1 MQRRGS
7 VSMPQWVQQCT
18 KVMRAMSLSEMGGNL
33 PYSVKRKLWA
43 RSSDNLSSTGDPLSQ
58 SVGTIAT
65 LKGKMSKRLSIVKG
79 HFPKLIDCAH
89 FHYENVD
96 FGPIQLQF
104 ANDPSNDCWTL
115 SPAKDA
121 VFLVQVSCQ
130 GKTWLVRRTY
140 EEFRTLDSH
149 LHQCIYDRRYSQLDQ
164 LPPIEDIDE
173 TVDIP
178 RLSEYL
184 GRLSMIVDNKL
195 NCGPVL
201 TWMEID
207 NRGNQFLLKEEA
219 SLNVPA
225 IGAAHVTKRYTA
237 QANDEISI
245 EVGDI
250 LSVIDMPPKEE
261 TSWWRGKHGFQV
273 GFFPSECV
281 ELINERLSQSVSAPV
296 PKQDSDNC
304 SSKAGIVSVP
314 GPNSPSS
321 VSKKHGK
328 LLGFLR
334 TFMKSRPSK
343 QKLKQR
349 GILKERVFGC
359 DLGEHLLNSGYE
371 VPQVLSCCSEFIE
384 KHGVVDGI
392 YRHSGVSSNIQKLRH
407 EFDSEIIP
415 ELTGELYMQDI
426 HCVGSLCKLYFREL
440 PNPLLTYQLYDKFAD
455 CMTVMSEEERLV
467 KVHDVIQQLPPPHYR
482 TLEFLM
488 RHLSQLATRSKE
500 TNMHIKNLA
509 IVWAPNLLRCK
520 EIECVGL
527 SGTDAFKEVRI
538 QSVVVEFLLNHV
550 DILFSDSFTSVGKS
564 CAGLCSLTRPKSFV
578 VSSLSS
584 RLLSLEE
591 AQARTQAHL
600 LCSAQAGLLTL
611 QADPMTFQ
619 GKYHTVIDIPAERR
633 KSGMKVRKSAG
644 GSWRAFFAIGKTPGS
659 QRRKS
664 ARVGSLFQASQ
675 AEMGTRIETVT
686 LRSAKSEESL
696 CSQHSGAGLSKH
708 QRLRRP
714 RSSSDALSVTMETE
728 LLSTLKHCRSY
739 DSVQAEDPEGVYMLP
754 DFSHEASLWLAEDEM
769 DFSPTYLDEAGLELE
784 PLTFRCG
791 PQRLI
796 TEDPDSLMNQSE
808 VAVRKSFINQ
818 PPQRVQSCCQQH
830 KTSAVMNP
838 LTQTS
843 EITSPAPEKLS
854 KSTSFTRKMVHALS
868 PKGNKSPPMDIS
880 EPISITVPAKVLE
893 MIGGRAGE
901 FQSASGAQNLATAAA
916 QPPQMI
922 SMLLRSCDIQLTE
935 SCQQEIRSKL
945 SFTESKV
952 KGHSVPSFQLS
963 EHSSVMDHSQLQAG
977 FLMAAAPLPSQ
988 VPPPPPPKNPARLM
1002 ALALAESANK
1012 AMKQSQRE
1020 PRPQGGGGAS
1030 LEARFMRS
1038 LSVDSNECVSSVA
1051 NPLYSTVQSLSVWKP
1066 ERGPQL
1072 QSEKGD
1078 SDGQKHIRSQPQESG
1093 TFSSQTS
1100 LSESGASTGSSSA
1113 ETDSPYKPP
1122 QPKVPSAT
1130 ACQPQDKPPS
1140 SSNQAA
1146 TTSSSVPELN
1156 VENQLPSKKPP
1167 AYSRQFS
1174 APHLQHKHPAPP
1186 AKHTNHHHHPQFHHS
1201 KCKSSPI
1208 IHSSSHLR
1216 AFQPA
1221 RPKVPP
1227 KPPELNAGFPLHR
1240 NESYSRRSQD
1250 QARPRMLLSSQSTPP
1265 FSRNDSEGVCYVDP
1279 KTHSHLDQSRGFA
1292 ASSVQVYH
1300 NRASS
1305 NPQIFAGRSEDQVKH
1320 ENFYYEIAPE
1330 PSFVQIPRYNYQ
1342 NVGNQMALEGVP
1354 YRLPRPGFEHAIADR
1369 HLRSHDIS
1377 VRPHLWTGISQN
1389 LNPTVDRSLAM
1400 QGNAG
1405 YTQIAGVPYS
1415 TVPQE
1420 SPAHQ
1425 PSASFRMVP
1434 VSRTEGA
1441 PNQGTSTYQRNLY
1454 RTQRSPSA
1462 DLSASQLHPYFENG
1476 KVCYRYLEEGAA
1488 HEGET
1493 RVLQD
1498 YRPQAAVSAPKPPR
1512 LQEQP
1517 EPIYVNFPFNPGKA
1531 WTTTNLDGDQH
1542 SEPPPSGSSNDR
1554 SGTEP
1559 PLVFEEN
1566 IASQESSSDP
1576 WQRAGSSVVSQY
1588 DNFSPSLDEKPQGSD
1603 AIHFR
1608 SKSDPGNGGIEGP
1621 GELQN
1626 LEEKDHVNHPTETP
1640 ASESG
1645 SDGASR
1651 CLATLC
1657 EMPSHPQQQ
1666 QHQHLQQ
1673 QQQRAGFN
1681 VYAAGP
1687 VKPQW
1692 DGNPFAPRGTHTLRE
1707 EPLRRSSSSAGHYS
1721 QAFDVMPS
1729 GDQVLKF
1736 YRAAQVAMNHPHPR
1750 SCVSFTPNPA
1760 RAKSSPSCSTRQPE
1774 PNFRPTY
1781 SNQVSMVTEESAVR
1795 TPFTSMAQLSLTTTT
1810 SPRGPQPQLGFNP
1823 GILRTQQYNACQFN
1837 SSAVPGLPQYGNV
1850 PRREGLVS
1858 TLDPSFRPV
1867 LRTPAGVVR
1876 QGSLPAPNWT
1886 VHSEGQTR
1894 SYC

>member
-1 MQRRGS
+1 
-7 VSMPQWVQQCT
+7 MPQWVQHCT
-18 KVMRAMSLSEMGGNL
+18 KIVRAMSLSEVGGNL
-33 PYSVKRKLWA
+33 PYSVKQKLWA
-43 RSSDNLSSTGDPLSQ
+43 RSTDNLDSTGDPLSR
-58 SVGTIAT
+58 SVGTVAT
-65 LKGKMSKRLSIVKG
+65 VKGKMSKRFSVVKG

-140 EEFRTLDSH
+140 EEFRTLDTH
-149 LHQCIYDRRYSQLDQ
+149 LHQCIYDRRYSQLEQ
-164 LPPIEDIDE
+164 LPPIED
-173 TVDIP
+173 VDVP

-237 QANDEISI
+237 QASDEISI

-314 GPNSPSS
+314 GRNIPSS

-328 LLGFLR
+328 LMGFLR

-359 DLGEHLLNSGYE
+359 DLGEHLLNSGCE

-415 ELTGELYMQDI
+415 DLTGELYMQDI

-467 KVHDVIQQLPPPHYR
+467 KVHDVVQQLPPPHYR

-500 TNMHIKNLA
+500 TNMHVKNLA

-578 VSSLSS
+578 VSSLST

-600 LCSAQAGLLTL
+600 LYSAQAGLLSL

-633 KSGMKVRKSAG
+633 KSSTKMRKSAG
-644 GSWRAFFAIGKTPGS
+644 GSWRAFFAIGKPPGS

-675 AEMGTRIETVT
+675 AERGTRIETVT

-696 CSQHSGAGLSKH
+696 CSQHSGAGLFRH
-708 QRLRRP
+708 QCLRRP
-714 RSSSDALSVTMETE
+714 QSSSDALSITMETE
-728 LLSTLKHCRSY
+728 LLSTLKRCRSY

-769 DFSPTYLDEAGLELE
+769 DFSPTYLEEAGLELE

-791 PQRLI
+791 PQRLV

-808 VAVRKSFINQ
+808 VPLRKSFVNQ
-818 PPQRVQSCCQQH
+818 PPRRVQSCCQQL
-830 KTSAVMNP
+830 KTSAVTNP

-843 EITSPAPEKLS
+843 EIASPASEKLS

-901 FQSASGAQNLATAAA
+901 FQSASGAQNFATAAG

-922 SMLLRSCDIQLTE
+922 SMLLRSCDIQLTKN
-935 SCQQEIRSKL
+935 CKQEIRSKL

-1012 AMKQSQRE
+1012 ALKQSQRE
-1020 PRPQGGGGAS
+1020 PRPEGGDGGGAS
-1030 LEARFMRS
+1030 LEAHFMRS
-1038 LSVDSNECVSSVA
+1038 LSVDSNEGLSSVA
-1051 NPLYSTVQSLSVWKP
+1051 SPLYSTVRSLSVWKP

-1078 SDGQKHIRSQPQESG
+1078 SDGQNHIGSQPQESG
-1093 TFSSQTS
+1093 TFSSRTS
-1100 LSESGASTGSSSA
+1100 LSESGASTCSSSA
-1113 ETDSPYKPP
+1113 ERDSPYKPP
-1122 QPKVPSAT
+1122 EPKVPLVTACA
-1130 ACQPQDKPPS
+1130 ACQPQDKPLS
-1140 SSNQAA
+1140 LSNQAA
-1146 TTSSSVPELN
+1146 ASVPELN
-1156 VENQLPSKKPP
+1156 AENPLPSKKPP
-1167 AYSRQFS
+1167 AYTRQFS
-1174 APHLQHKHPAPP
+1174 APHLQHKHPSPP
-1186 AKHTNHHHHPQFHHS
+1186 TKHASHHHPQFHHS
-1201 KCKSSPI
+1201 KCKSSPA
-1208 IHSSSHLR
+1208 IHNSSHLR

-1221 RPKVPP
+1221 RPKVPQ
-1227 KPPELNAGFPLHR
+1227 KPPELNAGVPLHR

-1250 QARPRMLLSSQSTPP
+1250 QARPRMLLASQSTPP

-1279 KTHSHLDQSRGFA
+1279 KSQSHLDQSRGFA
-1292 ASSVQVYH
+1292 TSSVQVYH
-1300 NRASS
+1300 NRSSS
-1305 NPQIFAGRSEDQVKH
+1305 NPQVFAGRSEDQVKH

-1330 PSFVQIPRYNYQ
+1330 PSFVQIPQYNYQ
-1342 NVGNQMALEGVP
+1342 NVGNQVVIEGVP
-1354 YRLPRPGFEHAIADR
+1354 YCLPRPGFEHAIVDR

-1389 LNPTVDRSLAM
+1389 LNPAVDRSLAM
-1400 QGNAG
+1400 QGNAAG
-1405 YTQIAGVPYS
+1405 YTQVAGIPYS
-1415 TVPQE
+1415 AVVQE
-1420 SPAHQ
+1420 SPLHQ
-1425 PSASFRMVP
+1425 PPAPFRMVP
-1434 VSRTEGA
+1434 VSQTEVA
-1441 PNQGTSTYQRNLY
+1441 PNQGTSTHQRNLY

-1493 RVLQD
+1493 TVLQD
-1498 YRPQAAVSAPKPPR
+1498 YRPQAAVSPKPPR

-1531 WTTTNLDGDQH
+1531 WTSTDLDGDQH
-1542 SEPPPSGSSNDR
+1542 SELPPAGSSNDK

-1559 PLVFEEN
+1559 PSVFEEN

-1576 WQRAGSSVVSQY
+1576 WQRAGSSVASRY
-1588 DNFSPSLDEKPQGSD
+1588 DNVSPSLDQKPRGSE
-1603 AIHFR
+1603 ANHVR
-1608 SKSDPGNGGIEGP
+1608 SKSDPGNASTESP
-1621 GELQN
+1621 GELQS
-1626 LEEKDHVNHPTETP
+1626 LGPEEKDHVNHPTEPP
-1640 ASESG
+1640 AAESG
-1645 SDGASR
+1645 RDGASR

-1657 EMPSHPQQQ
+1657 EMPSLPQHQ
-1666 QHQHLQQ
+1666 QH
-1673 QQQRAGFN
+1673 RAGFN
-1681 VYAAGP
+1681 VYAASP
-1687 VKPQW
+1687 VRPQW
-1692 DGNPFAPRGTHTLRE
+1692 NGNPFAPRVTHTRRE
-1707 EPLRRSSSSAGHYS
+1707 EPLRRSSSSGGHYR

-1736 YRAAQVAMNHPHPR
+1736 YRAAQDAANYPQPR
-1750 SCVSFTPNPA
+1750 SCVSFAPNQSHV
-1760 RAKSSPSCSTRQPE
+1760 KSSLSYSTKQQE

-1781 SNQVSMVTEESAVR
+1781 SNQVCMASEECAVR
-1795 TPFTSMAQLSLTTTT
+1795 TPFTSMAQLSVSTTAP
-1810 SPRGPQPQLGFNP
+1810 PRGLQPQLGFNP
-1823 GILRTQQYNACQFN
+1823 GILRTQQCNTYQIN
-1837 SSAVPGLPQYGNV
+1837 SSSVPGLPQYGNV

-1858 TLDPSFRPV
+1858 TLDLSFRPV
-1867 LRTPAGVVR
+1867 LRTPAGVDR

>member
-1 MQRRGS
+1 M
-7 VSMPQWVQQCT
+7 V
-18 KVMRAMSLSEMGGNL
+18 
-33 PYSVKRKLWA
+33 A
-43 RSSDNLSSTGDPLSQ
+43 RSTDNLDSTGDPLSH
-58 SVGTIAT
+58 SVGTVAT
-65 LKGKMSKRLSIVKG
+65 IKGKMSKRLSIVKG

-104 ANDPSNDCWTL
+104 ANDPSNDSWTL

-149 LHQCIYDRRYSQLDQ
+149 LHMCIYDRRYSQLEQ

-173 TVDIP
+173 RVDVP

-201 TWMEID
+201 SWMEID
-207 NRGNQFLLKEEA
+207 NRGNHFLLKEEA

-237 QANDEISI
+237 QASDEISI

-304 SSKAGIVSVP
+304 GSKAGIVSVP

-415 ELTGELYMQDI
+415 DLTGELYMQDI

-578 VSSLSS
+578 VSSLST

-600 LCSAQAGLLTL
+600 LCSAQAGLLAL

-619 GKYHTVIDIPAERR
+619 GKYHSVIDIPAERR

-644 GSWRAFFAIGKTPGS
+644 GSWRAFFAIGKPPGS

-675 AEMGTRIETVT
+675 AERGTRIETVT

-769 DFSPTYLDEAGLELE
+769 DFSPTYLEEAGLELE

-791 PQRLI
+791 PQRLV

-808 VAVRKSFINQ
+808 VAVKKSFVNQ
-818 PPQRVQSCCQQH
+818 PPRRVQSCCQQL
-830 KTSAVMNP
+830 KTSAVTNP

-843 EITSPAPEKLS
+843 EISSPAPEKLS

-901 FQSASGAQNLATAAA
+901 FQRASGAQNLATAAD

-935 SCQQEIRSKL
+935 NCQQEIRSKL

-977 FLMAAAPLPSQ
+977 FLMAAAPLSSQ

-1012 AMKQSQRE
+1012 ALKQSQRE
-1020 PRPQGGGGAS
+1020 PRPQGGDGGGAS
-1030 LEARFMRS
+1030 VEARFMRS
-1038 LSVDSNECVSSVA
+1038 PSVDSNECLSSGA
-1051 NPLYSTVQSLSVWKP
+1051 NPLYSTVRSLSVWKP

-1078 SDGQKHIRSQPQESG
+1078 SDGQNHIRSQLQESG

-1100 LSESGASTGSSSA
+1100 LSESGASTHSSSA

-1122 QPKVPSAT
+1122 QPKLHSVT
-1130 ACQPQDKPPS
+1130 ACQPQDNPPS
-1140 SSNQAA
+1140 LSNQAA
-1146 TTSSSVPELN
+1146 AASSVPELN
-1156 VENQLPSKKPP
+1156 AENQLPGKKAP

-1208 IHSSSHLR
+1208 IHSSSHPR

-1227 KPPELNAGFPLHR
+1227 KPPELNAGVPLHR

-1250 QARPRMLLSSQSTPP
+1250 QARPRMLLASQSTPP
-1265 FSRNDSEGVCYVDP
+1265 FSRNDSEGVSYMDP
-1279 KTHSHLDQSRGFA
+1279 KTRCHLDQSRGFA
-1292 ASSVQVYH
+1292 TSSVQVYH
-1300 NRASS
+1300 NRSSS
-1305 NPQIFAGRSEDQVKH
+1305 NPQIFTGRSEDQVKH

-1330 PSFVQIPRYNYQ
+1330 PSFVQIPQYNYQ
-1342 NVGNQMALEGVP
+1342 NVGNQVQFEGVP
-1354 YRLPRPGFEHAIADR
+1354 YRLPRPGFEHAFADR

-1389 LNPTVDRSLAM
+1389 MNLTVERSLAV
-1400 QGNAG
+1400 QGNAAG
-1405 YTQIAGVPYS
+1405 YTQVAGIPYS
-1415 TVPQE
+1415 AVPQE

-1425 PSASFRMVP
+1425 PSAPFRMVP
-1434 VSRTEGA
+1434 VSRTEVA
-1441 PNQGTSTYQRNLY
+1441 PNQGTSTHHRNVY
-1454 RTQRSPSA
+1454 RAQRSPSA

-1493 RVLQD
+1493 RVVQD
-1498 YRPQAAVSAPKPPR
+1498 HRPQASVSAPKSPKP
-1512 LQEQP
+1512 QEQP

-1531 WTTTNLDGDQH
+1531 WTSTNLDGDQH
-1542 SEPPPSGSSNDR
+1542 SEPPPTGSSSDK

-1559 PLVFEEN
+1559 PSVFEEN
-1566 IASQESSSDP
+1566 VSSQESSSDP
-1576 WQRAGSSVVSQY
+1576 WQRAGSSVASQY
-1588 DNFSPSLDEKPQGSD
+1588 DNFPPSLEEKPRGSE
-1603 AIHFR
+1603 AVHFR
-1608 SKSDPGNGGIEGP
+1608 SKSDPGNASIEGP

-1626 LEEKDHVNHPTETP
+1626 LGPEEKDHVNHSTEPP
-1640 ASESG
+1640 AAESG
-1645 SDGASR
+1645 NDGASR

-1657 EMPSHPQQQ
+1657 EMPSLPQQQ
-1666 QHQHLQQ
+1666 QQQ
-1673 QQQRAGFN
+1673 QQ
-1681 VYAAGP
+1681 
-1687 VKPQW
+1687 
-1692 DGNPFAPRGTHTLRE
+1692 
-1707 EPLRRSSSSAGHYS
+1707 
-1721 QAFDVMPS
+1721 
-1729 GDQVLKF
+1729 
-1736 YRAAQVAMNHPHPR
+1736 
-1750 SCVSFTPNPA
+1750 
-1760 RAKSSPSCSTRQPE
+1760 
-1774 PNFRPTY
+1774 
-1781 SNQVSMVTEESAVR
+1781 
-1795 TPFTSMAQLSLTTTT
+1795 
-1810 SPRGPQPQLGFNP
+1810 
-1823 GILRTQQYNACQFN
+1823 
-1837 SSAVPGLPQYGNV
+1837 
-1850 PRREGLVS
+1850 
-1858 TLDPSFRPV
+1858 
-1867 LRTPAGVVR
+1867 
-1876 QGSLPAPNWT
+1876 
-1886 VHSEGQTR
+1886 
-1894 SYC
+1894 

>member
-1 MQRRGS
+1 
-7 VSMPQWVQQCT
+7 MPQWVQQCT

-33 PYSVKRKLWA
+33 PHSVKRKLWA
-43 RSSDNLSSTGDPLSQ
+43 RSSDNLASTGDPLSH

-273 GFFPSECV
+273 GFFP
-281 ELINERLSQSVSAPV
+281 N
-296 PKQDSDNC
+296 SDNC

-321 VSKKHGK
+321 GTNAIHTPRSLCACGGPVEPELESGSFSSQTSLSESGASTGSSSAEMDSPYKPPQPKVPSATACQPQDKPPSFSNQAATTSSSVPELSVENQLPSKKPPAYSRQFSAPHLQHK
-328 LLGFLR
+328 HPAPPAKHTNHHHHPQFHHSKCKSSPIIHNSSHLRAFQPARPKVPPKPPELNARFPLHRNESYSRRSQDQARPRMLLASQSTPPFSRNDSEGVCYVDPKTHSHLDQSRGFAA
-334 TFMKSRPSK
+334 SS
-343 QKLKQR
+343 
-349 GILKERVFGC
+349 V
-359 DLGEHLLNSGYE
+359 
-371 VPQVLSCCSEFIE
+371 QVY
-384 KHGVVDGI
+384 HN
-392 YRHSGVSSNIQKLRH
+392 RASSNPQIFAGSH

-455 CMTVMSEEERLV
+455 I
-467 KVHDVIQQLPPPHYR
+467 H
-482 TLEFLM
+482 
-488 RHLSQLATRSKE
+488 
-500 TNMHIKNLA
+500 
-509 IVWAPNLLRCK
+509 
-520 EIECVGL
+520 CVGSL
-527 SGTDAFKEVRI
+527 CKLYFRELPNPLLTYQLYDKFAILDFCSSHIMPRKSAV
-538 QSVVVEFLLNHV
+538 QSKIAVMC
-550 DILFSDSFTSVGKS
+550 T
-564 CAGLCSLTRPKSFV
+564 T
-578 VSSLSS
+578 
-584 RLLSLEE
+584 EE
-591 AQARTQAHL
+591 ATKRKQQ
-600 LCSAQAGLLTL
+600 
-611 QADPMTFQ
+611 
-619 GKYHTVIDIPAERR
+619 RR

-659 QRRKS
+659 QQRKS

-675 AEMGTRIETVT
+675 AEM
-686 LRSAKSEESL
+686 
-696 CSQHSGAGLSKH
+696 GLSKH

-791 PQRLI
+791 PQRLV

-963 EHSSVMDHSQLQAG
+963 EHSRVMDHSQLQAG

-1020 PRPQGGGGAS
+1020 PHPQGGEGAS

-1038 LSVDSNECVSSVA
+1038 LSVDSNECLSSVA
-1051 NPLYSTVQSLSVWKP
+1051 NPLYSTVRSLSVWKP

-1093 TFSSQTS
+1093 SFSSQTS

-1113 ETDSPYKPP
+1113 EMDSPYKPP

-1140 SSNQAA
+1140 FSNQAA
-1146 TTSSSVPELN
+1146 TTSSSVPELS
-1156 VENQLPSKKPP
+1156 VENQLPRKKPP

-1186 AKHTNHHHHPQFHHS
+1186 TKHTNHHHHPQFHHS

-1250 QARPRMLLSSQSTPP
+1250 QTRPRMLLASQSTPP

-1305 NPQIFAGRSEDQVKH
+1305 NPQIFAGRSED

-1342 NVGNQMALEGVP
+1342 NVGNQMAFEGVP
-1354 YRLPRPGFEHAIADR
+1354 YRLPRPGFEHAVADR
-1369 HLRSHDIS
+1369 NLRSHDIS

-1400 QGNAG
+1400 QGNAAG
-1405 YTQIAGVPYS
+1405 CTQIAGIPYS

-1425 PSASFRMVP
+1425 PSAPFRMVP

-1542 SEPPPSGSSNDR
+1542 SEPPPNGSSNDR
-1554 SGTEP
+1554 SGTDP

-1588 DNFSPSLDEKPQGSD
+1588 DNFSPSLDEKPQGSE

-1645 SDGASR
+1645 SNGASR

-1666 QHQHLQQ
+1666 QPSL
-1673 QQQRAGFN
+1673 AS
-1681 VYAAGP
+1681 
-1687 VKPQW
+1687 
-1692 DGNPFAPRGTHTLRE
+1692 TLE
-1707 EPLRRSSSSAGHYS
+1707 SSALSNITLASLILVLYQDSLSMGMYPGERGWSPHWIRLSVQASGH
-1721 QAFDVMPS
+1721 Q
-1729 GDQVLKF
+1729 QV
-1736 YRAAQVAMNHPHPR
+1736 
-1750 SCVSFTPNPA
+1750 
-1760 RAKSSPSCSTRQPE
+1760 
-1774 PNFRPTY
+1774 
-1781 SNQVSMVTEESAVR
+1781 
-1795 TPFTSMAQLSLTTTT
+1795 
-1810 SPRGPQPQLGFNP
+1810 
-1823 GILRTQQYNACQFN
+1823 
-1837 SSAVPGLPQYGNV
+1837 
-1850 PRREGLVS
+1850 
-1858 TLDPSFRPV
+1858 
-1867 LRTPAGVVR
+1867 
-1876 QGSLPAPNWT
+1876 
-1886 VHSEGQTR
+1886 
-1894 SYC
+1894 